1 MKCKLSDKIFYKGVK
16 MKIVNE
22 EQRVISDIVRFYAAL
37 EAPIKIK
44 LLTAHIITE
53 AEKVLEE
60 ENNG

>member
-1 MKCKLSDKIFYKGVK
+1 